1 MQRVENRNDVID
13 AFRGFAILAV
23 LAFHYT
29 VRWPHL
35 TGFDRTFDPILSI
48 GAYGVHVFFVIS
60 GLVIT
65 MTVVRSG
72 DTLDFIASRISRL
85 LPALLFAATVTFAV
99 CQYGPAEFR
108 RTWADYFASLTFVP
122 EFFGRNAVDGAYWS
136 LSVEVRFY
144 AIVALMLF
152 ALKTRFWIG
161 VLAVAVASGFARIL
175 DIGESILFAEYW
187 PYFLFGMAGWFGL
200 FERRFGPAAVLGL
213 VGAVLFLLAHP
224 GGWADVFII
233 GSVAAMFALIALQTH
248 LPIMPVVG
256 RWSYS
261 LYLIHQFLGV
271 IAIAWLK
278 SIGIGDCWAI
288 AITVAAAF
296 AFAALIYKYMERP
309 GQKFLKSNYQRARSY
324 FMMKFA
330 LPTTAG
336 EDSSRTGNVDD
347 QFLDSSSSTA
357 SRVQEARKR
366 SS

>member
-1 MQRVENRNDVID
+1 
-13 AFRGFAILAV
+13 
-23 LAFHYT
+23 
-29 VRWPHL
+29 
-35 TGFDRTFDPILSI
+35 
-48 GAYGVHVFFVIS
+48 
-60 GLVIT
+60 

-122 EFFGRNAVDGAYWS
+122 EFLGRNAVDGAYWS

-224 GGWADVFII
+224 GGWADVFIV
-233 GSVAAMFALIALQTH
+233 GSVAAMFALIALQIH

-271 IAIAWLK
+271 MAIAWLK
-278 SIGIGDCWAI
+278 SIGIGDYGAI

-296 AFAALIYKYMERP
+296 ILAALMFRYIERP
-309 GQKFLKSNYQRARSY
+309 GQRFLKSGYQRARSH
-324 FMMKFA
+324 FMA
-330 LPTTAG
+330 ARTSPTAIG
-336 EDSSRTGNVDD
+336 ETSSNAENMRTPI
-347 QFLDSSSSTA
+347 LESTPSA
-357 SRVQEARKR
+357 TPRVQETT
-366 SS
+366 SEGSP